1 MSKYTENEL
10 LRLAKRVNNTK
21 RTYLLVDPMQGKHM
35 PVSPSAALE
44 MMYALGRKATEKYP
58 ETRLVIGFAETAT
71 AVGAAVAE
79 SISGDCAYIH
89 TTRENIA
96 DVAEWAEF
104 LEEHSHAAEQRLAA
118 DRLRD
123 YISGTDT
130 VIFVDDELSTGKT
143 LINIINSMREIFPEL
158 ETKKIVAAS
167 IINRVSDENTGL
179 MRQNGIE
186 CLSLLKIENTDY
198 TKAVENFSVTE
209 AQPFAVSENIPD
221 ITANI
226 RVPDARLGVVCDEYM
241 NELAAVCN
249 KFVNE
254 YKGRIS
260 GRVLVLGTEEF
271 MYPALYLGRCI
282 ENSGIADEV
291 KCHAPTRSP
300 IGISDGADYPIKS
313 GNKIHSFYDADRVT
327 YIYNME
333 KYDTAVIFTDAAP
346 ANRQAVSDIVGII
359 REKGCKKVIL
369 IEGESMFSTYKKED
383 VTILLKDVTGLVT
396 PLGTKEREA
405 RIQSGI
411 HYSMMLPLE
420 YKPTETYMNT
430 FREAVRLYAQIT
442 ADAVAGVSEKIV
454 SDKKAPVLVSL
465 ARAGTSVGVLIKHY
479 IKYKYGIDVPHYTI
493 SIIRGRGIDK
503 NAMQYILDRHSPESI
518 QFVDGWTGKGAI
530 QRELDKAMEDYEGVS
545 SGLAVLSDPAYL
557 AEKSGTYDDFL
568 IASSCLNS
576 TVSGLLSR
584 TYLNSDAIGEN
595 DFHGALFYKEL
606 MDEDLTYYFIDA
618 VEKCFEK
625 AAPINDSGTGVSGM
639 DEVREICEKYGIEDI
654 NLVKPSI
661 GEATRVL
668 LRRVPWKIL
677 VHSLDD
683 HEHLGHLYQLAEEKG
698 IQLEVY
704 PLKNYRAC
712 GLIKKLAD
720 N

>member
-1 MSKYTENEL
+1 MSKYTEKEL

-21 RTYLLVDPMQGKHM
+21 RTYLLVDPLQSKHM
-35 PVSPSAALE
+35 PVSPAKALE
-44 MMYALGRKATEKYP
+44 MMGELGRMAAEKYP

-71 AVGAAVAE
+71 AVGMAVAE

-89 TTRENIA
+89 TTREDIA
-96 DVAEWAEF
+96 EVSEWAEF

-118 DRLRD
+118 DRIRK
-123 YISGTDT
+123 YISETDI

-158 ETKKIVAAS
+158 SAKKIVAAS
-167 IINRVSDENTGL
+167 IINRVSDENTEL
-179 MRQNGIE
+179 MRRNGIE

-198 TKAVENFSVTE
+198 TKAVEDFCAVE
-209 AQPFAVSENIPD
+209 AEPVAESENTPD
-221 ITANI
+221 ITVKI
-226 RVPDARLGVVCDEYM
+226 KVSDARLGVVCAEYTDELT
-241 NELAAVCN
+241 EVCDDFI
-249 KFVNE
+249 KS
-254 YKGRIS
+254 YASHIKGK
-260 GRVLVLGTEEF
+260 VLVLGTEEF
-271 MYPALYLGRCI
+271 MYPPLFLGRCI
-282 ENSGIADEV
+282 ENAGIADEV
-291 KCHAPTRSP
+291 KCHSATRSP

-313 GNKIHSFYDADRVT
+313 GNRVHSFYDKDRVT

-346 ANRQAVSDIVGII
+346 ANRQAVSDMVGII
-359 REKGCKKVIL
+359 RKNGCENVIF
-369 IEGESMFSTYKKED
+369 IEGEAMFGTYKKED

-405 RIQSGI
+405 RIQSGT

-420 YKPTETYMNT
+420 YKPTETYMST
-430 FREAVRLYAQIT
+430 FREAVRLYARIT

-454 SDKKAPVLVSL
+454 NDKKTPVLVSL

-503 NAMQYILDRHSPESI
+503 NAMKYILERHSPESI

-530 QRELDKAMEDYEGVS
+530 QRELDKAVEDYEGVS

-584 TYLNSDAIGEN
+584 TYLNSDAIGED

-606 MDEDLTYYFIDA
+606 MNEDLTYYFIDA
-618 VEKCFEK
+618 VEKCFET

-639 DEVREICEKYGIEDI
+639 DEVCEICAKYGIDDI

-683 HEHLGHLYQLAEEKG
+683 HEHLGHLYQLADEKG